1 MAQPLLNKQ
10 RNNDYK
16 YELKSK
22 QKNKFNKGELTMTLL
37 RIDPMNDLDNFQNR
51 FQRFFG
57 EFPGIETT
65 EPEIFSP
72 AIDMKGNEKYLT
84 INIEV
89 PGIKKEDLKITLQ
102 DNVLTVK
109 GEKKKVS
116 EEKEDNF
123 FRSERVYGTFKRS
136 FTLPTEVDSENV
148 NAKVIDGVL
157 EIQLEKVQ
165 PKQPKETIITLN

>member
-1 MAQPLLNKQ
+1 
-10 RNNDYK
+10 
-16 YELKSK
+16 
-22 QKNKFNKGELTMTLL
+22 MTLL
-37 RIDPMNDLDNFQNR
+37 RFDPMNDLDNYQNR

-57 EFPGIETT
+57 EFPGIELSEHDT
-65 EPEIFSP
+65 FSP
-72 AIDMKGNEKYLT
+72 AIDIKENEKHLT
-84 INIEV
+84 LNIEV
-89 PGIKKEDLKITLQ
+89 PGIKKENLKITLQ
-102 DNVLTVK
+102 DNVLNVK

-123 FRSERVYGTFKRS
+123 YRSERVYGTFERS

-148 NAKVIDGVL
+148 DAKVIDGVL